1 MSKLLPD
8 RHPNR
13 DFFIIDIADAKPK
26 DDMAS
31 MEHPVFSLSIKP
43 DMRELEYTSAQGNRV
58 RIVPSGVGLAT
69 IMDKDILLFC
79 ISKLMAEKQAG
90 REITPWVEAT
100 AHEIM
105 VATNW
110 QTNDDS
116 YRRFENAM
124 LRLRGTTIITDVK
137 TGGTMQSRGFGLIE
151 EWDTVRKDASGNA
164 TPFGRQSKVRI
175 KLSDWTFRAIQ
186 ANEVLTIDRQYFRL
200 RRPLERRLYEI
211 ARKHCGG
218 QAVTIKFGIEKL
230 QARVGSNA
238 PLKKFRFNM
247 KEIITDGNIPDYGF
261 ALVGDIV
268 HMQRLVPMVET
279 APNWIPL
286 RPDTMD
292 RAQKIAVQL
301 RMPVTTLER
310 EWNEWAAG
318 KGETLTAPDGAFIA
332 FCKQK
337 LGSQQASRYVT
348 ARKTIHEAVPLAADG
363 TTSNSV
369 TTPGEP
375 KQLGFA
381 LDHVL
386 KRVG

>member
-31 MEHPVFSLSIKP
+31 MEHPVFSLSVKP
-43 DMRELEYTSAQGNRV
+43 DMRELEYTSGQGNRI

-90 REITPWVEAT
+90 NDITPWVEAT

-137 TGGTMQSRGFGLIE
+137 TGGSVQSRGFGLIE

-186 ANEVLTIDRQYFRL
+186 ANEVLTIDRRYFRL
-200 RRPLERRLYEI
+200 RRPRERRLYEI
-211 ARKHCGG
+211 ARKHCGA
-218 QAVTIKFGIEKL
+218 QSIAIKFGIEKL

-247 KEIITDGNIPDYGF
+247 KEIIPTATSPTMASRWSAISCTCSGSC
-261 ALVGDIV
+261 
-268 HMQRLVPMVET
+268 RLLRRHQPGYRCCPTQWT
-279 APNWIPL
+279 APRRLQSSFAFPWRRSSASGMSGQQAREKRSPPL
-286 RPDTMD
+286 TARSSHSASRRSDLSRRRDTLPPARPS
-292 RAQKIAVQL
+292 
-301 RMPVTTLER
+301 TTLSVWR
-310 EWNEWAAG
+310 LTTGSAIPPPTAAR
-318 KGETLTAPDGAFIA
+318 AIA
-332 FCKQK
+332 
-337 LGSQQASRYVT
+337 
-348 ARKTIHEAVPLAADG
+348 
-363 TTSNSV
+363 
-369 TTPGEP
+369 
-375 KQLGFA
+375 
-381 LDHVL
+381 
-386 KRVG
+386 